1 MLSIISLA
9 FFSFQ
14 LFNPTVK
21 LSSGKQVSLVGT
33 GPPVIFSSGLFSTM
47 PRSLYNDFINN
58 LKKNVTIVSLNNF
71 NPLSKRDINDIVD
84 SLNVNSISYISH
96 SSFQPDI
103 LESDKI
109 NKAVLVDPICLPKI
123 NVGSLNSVDLNA
135 VNIDVKFPVMIFKAA
150 KLYEGDK
157 TLPEWQDPS
166 IKGIVCSEVVDN
178 VGHPDLLDDTWA
190 DIAKNLGFWNTA
202 DGEKVDFKDWK
213 FIKNSN
219 IKEIRK
225 KYRDYLADK
234 TLAFIN
240 NDNIQIPINPEVLT
254 KNLEM
259 ESI

>member
-1 MLSIISLA
+1 MLGIISLA

-123 NVGSLNSVDLNA
+123 DVGSLNSVDVNA

-166 IKGIVCSEVVDN
+166 INGIVCSEVVDN

-254 KNLEM
+254 ENLEM